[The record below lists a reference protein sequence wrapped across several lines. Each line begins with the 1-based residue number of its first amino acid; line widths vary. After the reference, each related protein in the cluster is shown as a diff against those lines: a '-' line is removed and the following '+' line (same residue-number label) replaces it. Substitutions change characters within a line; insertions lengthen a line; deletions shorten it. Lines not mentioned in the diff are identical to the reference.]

1 MAQPGQHRAKPHA
14 LHAERDAGG
23 MRGRNRR
30 DAGGM
35 WGEGV
40 NRADRAPLEPS
51 SCGYLI
57 KPGFGAAFPLT

>member
-1 MAQPGQHRAKPHA
+1 
-14 LHAERDAGG
+14 
-23 MRGRNRR
+23 
-30 DAGGM
+30 M